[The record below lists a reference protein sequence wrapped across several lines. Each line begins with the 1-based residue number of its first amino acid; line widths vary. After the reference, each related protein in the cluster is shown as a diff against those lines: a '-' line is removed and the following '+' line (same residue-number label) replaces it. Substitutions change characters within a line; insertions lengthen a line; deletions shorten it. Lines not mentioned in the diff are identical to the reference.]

1 MSVLRRFNKTLLTGL
16 VAILPVVATFY
27 FLVWLARWAEHLVG
41 DILRLLLPESW
52 YVPGMGVVLGMVL
65 IAWIGLMMEIII
77 FRRLVEKFEAM
88 IYRIPL
94 IKSIYGSVRDFLSFV
109 SEGKSK
115 GPKQV
120 VAFTL
125 GNTGIT
131 LIGVATRSD
140 LDFLPGGIGTG
151 RVAVYLPF
159 SYQIGGYTLLVPRE
173 QVAPID
179 MPLDKAMR
187 FVMSAGIMER
197 GTPSRGGSKP
207 V

>member
-1 MSVLRRFNKTLLTGL
+1 MSVLRRFNKILITGL
-16 VAILPVVATFY
+16 VAILPVVATLY
-27 FLVWLARWAEHLVG
+27 FLIWLARWAESFVGELV
-41 DILRLLLPESW
+41 RLLLPDAW
-52 YVPGMGVVLGMVL
+52 YVPGMGVLVGMGL

-88 IYRIPL
+88 VYRLPL

-120 VAFTL
+120 VAITL
-125 GNTGIT
+125 GETRIVMV
-131 LIGVATRSD
+131 GVATRSD
-140 LDFLPGGIGTG
+140 LDFLPGSIGAD
-151 RVAVYLPF
+151 RIAVYFPF
-159 SYQIGGYTLLVPRE
+159 SYQIGGYTVLVPRA
-173 QVAPID
+173 QVEPLD

-197 GTPSRGGSKP
+197 SGQQGGNRDD
-207 V
+207 